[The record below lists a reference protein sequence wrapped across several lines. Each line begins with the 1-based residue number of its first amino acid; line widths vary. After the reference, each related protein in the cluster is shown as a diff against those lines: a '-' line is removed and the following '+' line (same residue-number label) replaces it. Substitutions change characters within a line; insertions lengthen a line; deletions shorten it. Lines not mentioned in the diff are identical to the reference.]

1 MEKISECHIDELELM
16 SVPINTLESVV
27 LDMRSLMLRF
37 FRYGES
43 RDLITYVLSIG
54 PLKRLQMHKT
64 AIRRTNMKIDSSK
77 PIILNLKPGEI
88 VEVMSEEEILST
100 LDSSGRYHGLGF
112 MPEMRKFCG
121 KRFKVLKRVD
131 KMMIEGKGMRKLRP
145 TVILEGV
152 FCDGEAHG
160 GCQRTCYCFW
170 REGWL
175 KRV

>member
-1 MEKISECHIDELELM
+1 
-16 SVPINTLESVV
+16 V
-27 LDMRSLMLRF
+27 L
-37 FRYGES
+37 
-43 RDLITYVLSIG
+43 
-54 PLKRLQMHKT
+54 
-64 AIRRTNMKIDSSK
+64 
-77 PIILNLKPGEI
+77 
-88 VEVMSEEEILST
+88 SEEEILST
-100 LDSSGRYHGLGF
+100 LDSTGRYHGLGF

-121 KRFKVLKRVD
+121 KKFKVLKRVE